1 MAMRLLVSICCI
13 VTSSAT
19 STTLAA
25 TTTTAPSASGVWSE
39 SQFKKEYDDYVLV
52 KDASS
57 VKTANANIVGA
68 LPPTQQKEIDMHRWY
83 HDVNA
88 AVQADAKA
96 IMDKALVDKSAHGQ
110 STADCLALIEV
121 AMSRTDWATDN
132 PIYLEIVGDDVLVA
146 GPNKE
151 AQDCV
156 NALSGPEKEL
166 AIKVGMRSPL
176 FRYFDDKWKAAVT
189 AADEDVPGVSGL
201 VTGTL
206 GATVPVPADEKTG
219 KFTQPMYSQ
228 ADATLRGEMMI
239 AMVNQLKA
247 KLPVV

>member
-13 VTSSAT
+13 VTSSA
-19 STTLAA
+19 A
-25 TTTTAPSASGVWSE
+25 GVWSE
-39 SQFKKEYDDYVLV
+39 SQFKKDYDAYVFG
-52 KDASS
+52 KDASF

-68 LPPTQQKEIDMHRWY
+68 LTPKDTKESELHRWY

-96 IMDKALVDKSAHGQ
+96 TMDKALADQSAHVHP
-110 STADCLALIEV
+110 TADCLALITA
-121 AMSRTDWATDN
+121 AMPPKDWATDN
-132 PIYLEIVGDDVLVA
+132 PIYLQIVGDDVLAA
-146 GPNKE
+146 GAPKK

-156 NALSGPEKEL
+156 NALNGPEKEL
-166 AIKVGMRSPL
+166 AIKVGMRSHL
-176 FRYFDDKWKAAVT
+176 FGYFDTAWKAAV
-189 AADEDVPGVSGL
+189 AKADKDVPGVSGL

-206 GATVPVPADEKTG
+206 GATLPGDEKTG
-219 KFTQPMYSQ
+219 KTTQPMYSS

-239 AMVNQLKA
+239 AMVNQMKA